1 MSDDLLPI
9 KTLIS
14 NRCDDLS
21 LRPSELVRRCGYKNI
36 SKGLRRL
43 ESVQQGCFK
52 GNEALIQ
59 ALPSCIGSASGRGER
74 GRRGNAAANL
84 RG

>member
-1 MSDDLLPI
+1 MRPLSGNQEGRICGPPQLKLMEDFFVSDDVLPI

-14 NRCDDLS
+14 NRCDALS
-21 LRPSELVRRCGYKNI
+21 LRLSDLVRRCGYKNI

-52 GNEALIQ
+52 GT
-59 ALPSCIGSASGRGER
+59 RH
-74 GRRGNAAANL
+74 
-84 RG
+84 